1 MGQRSAKVTLFNKIS
16 NRSTDFL
23 AVKEQIIENYI
34 LVSAEFRPQNN
45 VQNAME
51 CVMVFLLLPVFII
64 NTVLGRGISHNG
76 SFTYLK

>member
-16 NRSTDFL
+16 NRSNDFL

-34 LVSAEFRPQNN
+34 LVAAKISATNN
-45 VQNAME
+45 AHNAME

-64 NTVLGRGISHNG
+64 NTVLG
-76 SFTYLK
+76 K